1 MNRAPTLGW
10 SRAGS
15 LLRRRFASTGAA
27 SGSSGV
33 LDILESRGFIHQCT
47 DREGLQSAI
56 DEAASGSEVAASTE
70 APPVAAYCGFD
81 CTATSLHVGNLL
93 QIMTLR
99 HLQRCGHK
107 VRGYAGAIRS
117 DTYVTHSLVHILCR
131 GSTRT

>member
-1 MNRAPTLGW
+1 MNTPTLGW
-10 SRAGS
+10 SLAGS
-15 LLRRRFASTGAA
+15 LLRRRFTSTSAA

-47 DREGLQSAI
+47 DRKGLQSAI
-56 DEAASGSEVAASTE
+56 DEAASAGGSEVAASAE

-107 VRGYAGAIRS
+107 VRGY
-117 DTYVTHSLVHILCR
+117 TV
-131 GSTRT
+131 GSIAVTRT